1 MQDVDLKLFYDDNIH
16 FFWSFGFFLCKF
28 ILIITQHAD
37 MEKSY
42 LYSIALL
49 LSVSSLISCKSSKT
63 GTSEK
68 TGMAYNKPENGGF
81 QVNNKFRRGP
91 GPGLVEIEGGV
102 FVMSGS
108 ATNVPGQELKDY
120 NHKRETTVSSFYMD
134 ETEVSNTNW
143 LEYLYWIR
151 RTDPTNYEYYYNE
164 LPDTLVWRRPLS
176 YNEPYVDNYLRHPA
190 YQDYPVV
197 GVTWEQAQRY
207 CEWRTSM
214 VNESL
219 LREQGYMTSFKDLNG
234 TGKGKPNAAT
244 TAARPTGPFNTDIYL
259 NGQYDDRGKNAMKD
273 LSPGATAAA
282 ANGQK
287 SKGAPT
293 RNVRLE
299 DGILKQPYRLPTEAE
314 WEYAA
319 LGLIGNTDYE
329 NISSNKI
336 YPWDGLGISS
346 AKNKTR
352 GLILANFKR
361 TKGDYMGVGG
371 SLNDKGSITVP
382 VRAYVPND
390 FGLYNMAGNV
400 NEWVQD
406 VYRSNTFD
414 VADALNPYRG
424 NYYQDKKVADAQTG
438 KLEKDKYNR
447 PIMTPAVTQK
457 KQTWAEKQ
465 AAAAAP
471 ATAVNT
477 YADQRG
483 YRDEENPLYGEIT
496 LVNNKSRVYKGGSW
510 DDQALW
516 LNPATRRYLQQDES
530 TADIGFRCAMTML
543 GASEIR
549 TQGKPQF
556 KPKQQKPFNPKKK

>member
-1 MQDVDLKLFYDDNIH
+1 
-16 FFWSFGFFLCKF
+16 
-28 ILIITQHAD
+28 
-37 MEKSY
+37 MEKTY
-42 LYSIALL
+42 LYSFAFL
-49 LSVSSLISCKSSKT
+49 LSVSSLISCKSNRNA
-63 GTSEK
+63 TSEK
-68 TGMAYNKPENGGF
+68 TGLAYNRAENGGF
-81 QVNNKFRRGP
+81 QVNTKFRRGP

-108 ATNVPGQELKDY
+108 AINIPGQELKDY

-143 LEYLYWIR
+143 LEYLNWIR
-151 RTDPTNYEYYYNE
+151 RVDPTNYEYYYNE

-197 GVTWEQAQRY
+197 GVSWEQAQRY
-207 CEWRTSM
+207 CSWRTDI

-219 LREQGYMTSFKDLNG
+219 LREQGYMTTYRDLYGGQNS
-234 TGKGKPNAAT
+234 KKANAT
-244 TAARPTGPFNTDIYL
+244 TTAKPTGPFTTDLYQ
-259 NGQYDDRGKNAMKD
+259 NGQYDDKGKRAMKD
-273 LSPGATAAA
+273 LSPAATAAT
-282 ANGQK
+282 ANGKAQK
-287 SKGAPT
+287 GGAT

-319 LGLIGNTDYE
+319 LGLIGNTEYE
-329 NISSNKI
+329 NISSNKV

-346 AKNKTR
+346 AQSKTR

-371 SLNDKGSITVP
+371 TLNDKGSITVP

-400 NEWVQD
+400 NEWVSD

-414 VADALNPYRG
+414 DAEALNPYRG
-424 NYYQDKKVADAQTG
+424 NYFQDKKIADQVTG
-438 KLEKDKYNR
+438 RLEKDKYNR
-447 PIMTPAVTQK
+447 PVMTPAIAGR

-465 AAAAAP
+465 AAVAGAAQPQENA
-471 ATAVNT
+471 ATTAASPTST
-477 YADQRG
+477 YNADQRG
-483 YRDEENPLYGEIT
+483 YRDEENKLYGEIT

-516 LNPATRRYLQQDES
+516 LNPATRRFLQQDES
-530 TADIGFRCAMTML
+530 TADLGFRCAMTML
-543 GASEIR
+543 GASEIHPN
-549 TQGKPQF
+549 GKRQF
-556 KPKQQKPFNPKKK
+556 KPKQQKPFNAKKQ

>member
-1 MQDVDLKLFYDDNIH
+1 MK
-16 FFWSFGFFLCKF
+16 K
-28 ILIITQHAD
+28 T
-37 MEKSY
+37 Y
-42 LYSIALL
+42 LYSFAFL
-49 LSVSSLISCKSSKT
+49 LSASSLISCKSKT
-63 GTSEK
+63 NATSEK
-68 TGMAYNKPENGGF
+68 TGLAYNKKENGGF
-81 QVNNKFRRGP
+81 QVNSKFKRGP

-108 ATNVPGQELKDY
+108 AIDVPGQELKDY
-120 NHKRETTVSSFYMD
+120 NVKRETTVSSFYMD

-143 LEYLYWIR
+143 LEYLNWIR

-197 GVTWEQAQRY
+197 GVSWEQAQRY
-207 CEWRTSM
+207 CAWRTDI

-219 LREQGYMTSFKDLNG
+219 LREQNYMTSYKTLNG
-234 TGKGKPNAAT
+234 DGKKAKAGAPAA
-244 TAARPTGPFNTDIYL
+244 AKATGPFTTDLYL
-259 NGQYDDRGKNAMKD
+259 NGQYDDKGTRAMKD
-273 LSPGATAAA
+273 LSPNAQATAA
-282 ANGQK
+282 NGK
-287 SKGAPT
+287 APKGGAT

-319 LGLIGNTDYE
+319 LGLIGNTEYE
-329 NISSNKI
+329 NINNNKI

-346 AKNKTR
+346 AKSKTR

-371 SLNDKGSITVP
+371 GLNDKGSITVP

-400 NEWVQD
+400 NEWVAD
-406 VYRSNTFD
+406 VYRSNTFEA
-414 VADALNPYRG
+414 ADALNPYRG
-424 NYYQDKKVADAQTG
+424 NYYQDKKVADQVTG

-447 PIMTPAVTQK
+447 PVMTAAVSGK

-465 AAAAAP
+465 AQAATTAAQP
-471 ATAVNT
+471 VNT

-483 YRDEENPLYGEIT
+483 YRDEENKLYGEIT

-516 LNPATRRYLQQDES
+516 LNPATRRFLAQDES

-543 GASEIR
+543 GASEIHPG
-549 TQGKPQF
+549 GKPQF
-556 KPKQQKPFNPKKK
+556 KPKQQKPFNAKKS

>member
-1 MQDVDLKLFYDDNIH
+1 MKKTYLFP
-16 FFWSFGFFLCKF
+16 FASL
-28 ILIITQHAD
+28 LIIASLASCS
-37 MEKSY
+37 KSG
-42 LYSIALL
+42 
-49 LSVSSLISCKSSKT
+49 KSDKT
-63 GTSEK
+63 GL
-68 TGMAYNKPENGGF
+68 AYNKQEYGGF
-81 QVNNKFRRGP
+81 QVNNKFKRGP

-108 ATNVPGQELKDY
+108 AINVPGEELSNY

-151 RTDPTNYEYYYNE
+151 SNFPTDYEYYYNE

-197 GVTWEQAQRY
+197 GVTWEQASRY
-207 CEWRTSM
+207 CEWRTDR
-214 VNESL
+214 VNELL
-219 LREQGYMTSFKDLNG
+219 LRDRGYMTSFKDKNNPAG
-234 TGKGKPNAAT
+234 TATAGAAT
-244 TAARPTGPFNTDIYL
+244 ASTSPKEPFNTVLYQ
-259 NGQYDDRGKNAMKD
+259 NNQYDDKGKRAMKD
-273 LSPGATAAA
+273 LSPGATATAA
-282 ANGQK
+282 PGTT
-287 SKGAPT
+287 GAATKPT

-319 LGLIGNTDYE
+319 LGLIGNTEYE
-329 NISSNKI
+329 NISENKI
-336 YPWDGLGISS
+336 YPWNGLGLSS
-346 AKNKTR
+346 AKKKTR

-371 SLNDKGSITVP
+371 SLNDKGGLTVP
-382 VRAYVPND
+382 VRSYLPND

-400 NEWVQD
+400 NEWVAD
-406 VYRSNTFD
+406 VYRSKTFEA
-414 VADALNPYRG
+414 ADAFNPYRG
-424 NYYQDKKVADAQTG
+424 NFYQDKKMADASTG
-438 KLEKDKYNR
+438 KLEVDKYNHAV
-447 PIMTPAVTQK
+447 MTPAVSAR

-465 AAAAAP
+465 AAAAKTGQP
-471 ATAVNT
+471 AVDSLGNPLATNT

-483 YRDEENPLYGEIT
+483 YRDKASELYGETTLIT
-496 LVNNKSRVYKGGSW
+496 DKSRVYKGGSW
-510 DDQALW
+510 DDQAIW
-516 LNPATRRYLQQDES
+516 LNPATRRFLQQDES

-549 TQGKPQF
+549 SFGKPQF
-556 KPKQQKPFNPKKK
+556 KPKTQKAFNSRSR

>member
-1 MQDVDLKLFYDDNIH
+1 MMILFNYFVSSI
-16 FFWSFGFFLCKF
+16 FFCV
-28 ILIITQHAD
+28 ILTVRIAQYAT
-37 MEKSY
+37 MEKTY
-42 LYSIALL
+42 LYSFAFL
-49 LSVSSLISCKSSKT
+49 LSVSSIISCTSKKNA
-63 GTSEK
+63 TSEK
-68 TGMAYNKPENGGF
+68 TGLAYNRPENGGF
-81 QVNNKFRRGP
+81 QVNNKFKRGP

-143 LEYLYWIR
+143 LEYLNWIR
-151 RTDPTNYEYYYNE
+151 KVDPTNYEYYYNE

-197 GVTWEQAQRY
+197 GVSWEQAQRY
-207 CEWRTSM
+207 CEWRTDI

-219 LREQGYMTSFKDLNG
+219 LREQNYMTSYKDLNG
-234 TGKGKPNAAT
+234 TGKNGKKTNAAA
-244 TAARPTGPFNTDIYL
+244 TAAKPTGPFNTDIYL
-259 NGQYDDRGKNAMKD
+259 NGQYDDKGTKAMKD
-273 LSPGATAAA
+273 FSPAATAAN
-282 ANGQK
+282 ANAKGQK
-287 SKGAPT
+287 GGAT

-299 DGILKQPYRLPTEAE
+299 DGIIKQPYRLPTEAE

-319 LGLIGNTDYE
+319 LGLIGNTNYE

-371 SLNDKGSITVP
+371 TLNDKGSITVP
-382 VRAYVPND
+382 VRSYVPND

-400 NEWVQD
+400 NEWVAD
-406 VYRSNTFD
+406 VYRSNTFAD
-414 VADALNPYRG
+414 ADALNPYRG
-424 NYYQDKKVADAQTG
+424 NYYQDKKVADPLTG
-438 KLEKDKYNR
+438 RLEKDAYNR
-447 PIMTPAVTQK
+447 PIKTAAVSGK

-465 AAAAAP
+465 AA
-471 ATAVNT
+471 TAKADTVQNS
-477 YADQRG
+477 YADKRG
-483 YRDEENPLYGEIT
+483 FRDEESKLYGEIT

-516 LNPATRRYLQQDES
+516 LNPATRRFLPQDES

-549 TQGKPQF
+549 SVGKPQF
-556 KPKQQKPFNPKKK
+556 KPKQQKPFNAKKK

>member
-1 MQDVDLKLFYDDNIH
+1 MK
-16 FFWSFGFFLCKF
+16 K
-28 ILIITQHAD
+28 T
-37 MEKSY
+37 Y
-42 LYSIALL
+42 LYSLA
-49 LSVSSLISCKSSKT
+49 SLMVVASLVSCKAPAGKSDKT
-63 GTSEK
+63 GL
-68 TGMAYNKPENGGF
+68 AYNKKEYGGF

-108 ATNVPGQELKDY
+108 AINIPGQELSEY

-143 LEYLYWIR
+143 LEYLNWIR
-151 RTDPTNYEYYYNE
+151 TNYPTDYEYYYNE

-197 GVTWEQAQRY
+197 GVTWEQADRY
-207 CEWRTSM
+207 CSWRTDR
-214 VNESL
+214 VNELL
-219 LREQGYMTSFKDLNG
+219 LRDKGYMTAFKDING
-234 TGKGKPNAAT
+234 TTKGAAAT
-244 TAARPTGPFNTDIYL
+244 TTTAKPTEPFNTDIYL
-259 NGQYDDRGKNAMKD
+259 NGQYDDKGKRAMKD
-273 LSPGATAAA
+273 LNPSNSAPGAAGTA
-282 ANGQK
+282 GT
-287 SKGAPT
+287 KGAT

-319 LGLIGNTDYE
+319 LGLIGNTKYE
-329 NISSNKI
+329 NINENKI
-336 YPWDGLGISS
+336 YPWNGLGLSS
-346 AKNKTR
+346 AKKRTR

-371 SLNDKGSITVP
+371 SLNDKGGLTVP
-382 VRAYVPND
+382 VRSYLPND

-400 NEWVQD
+400 NEWVAD
-406 VYRSNTFD
+406 VYRSKTFEA
-414 VADALNPYRG
+414 ADAFNPYRG
-424 NYYQDKKVADAQTG
+424 NFYQDKQMADAATG
-438 KLEKDKYNR
+438 RIAKDKHNQ
-447 PIMTPAVTQK
+447 PVMIAAVSAR

-471 ATAVNT
+471 AAVDSLGTKNG

-483 YRDEENPLYGEIT
+483 NRDPANELYGETT
-496 LVNNKSRVYKGGSW
+496 LINDKSRVYKGGSW
-510 DDQALW
+510 DDQANW
-516 LNPATRRYLQQDES
+516 LNPATRRFMQQDEA

-549 TQGKPQF
+549 SSGKPQF
-556 KPKQQKPFNPKKK
+556 KPKQQRAFKSR

>member
-1 MQDVDLKLFYDDNIH
+1 
-16 FFWSFGFFLCKF
+16 
-28 ILIITQHAD
+28 
-37 MEKSY
+37 
-42 LYSIALL
+42 
-49 LSVSSLISCKSSKT
+49 
-63 GTSEK
+63 
-68 TGMAYNKPENGGF
+68 MAYNKKEYGGF
-81 QVNNKFRRGP
+81 EVNNKFRRGP

-108 ATNVPGQELKDY
+108 AINTPGQELSTY

-143 LEYLYWIR
+143 LEYLNWIR
-151 RTDPTNYEYYYNE
+151 TNYPTDYEYYYNE

-197 GVTWEQAQRY
+197 GVSWEQANRY
-207 CEWRTSM
+207 CAWRTDR
-214 VNESL
+214 VNELL
-219 LREQGYMTSFKDLNG
+219 LRDQGYMTSFKDMNG
-234 TGKGKPNAAT
+234 TNTNAPAAAANANAA
-244 TAARPTGPFNTDIYL
+244 AKPSGSFNTDIYL
-259 NGQYDDRGKNAMKD
+259 NGQYDDKGRRAMRD
-273 LSPGATAAA
+273 LNPKSTANGAAA
-282 ANGQK
+282 AGTGTTARNGT
-287 SKGAPT
+287 AT

-319 LGLIGNTDYE
+319 LGLIGNTEYE
-329 NISSNKI
+329 NISDNKI
-336 YPWDGLGISS
+336 YPWNGLGLSS
-346 AKNKTR
+346 AKKKTR

-371 SLNDKGSITVP
+371 SLNDKGGLTVA
-382 VRAYVPND
+382 VRSYLPND

-400 NEWVQD
+400 NEWVAD
-406 VYRSNTFD
+406 VYRVNTFD
-414 VADALNPYRG
+414 AADAFNPYRG
-424 NYYQDKKVADAQTG
+424 NFYQDKKVADPITG
-438 KLEKDKYNR
+438 RLEKDSRNR
-447 PIMTPAVTQK
+447 PVLVAAQTQK

-465 AAAAAP
+465 AVANAP
-471 ATAVNT
+471 VDSAAVNT

-483 YRDEENPLYGEIT
+483 YRDPAGDLYGEIT
-496 LVNNKSRVYKGGSW
+496 LVNDKSRVYKGGSW

-516 LNPATRRYLQQDES
+516 MNPATRRFMQQDEA

-549 TQGKPQF
+549 STGKPQF
-556 KPKQQKPFNPKKK
+556 APKAQKAFNSRKR